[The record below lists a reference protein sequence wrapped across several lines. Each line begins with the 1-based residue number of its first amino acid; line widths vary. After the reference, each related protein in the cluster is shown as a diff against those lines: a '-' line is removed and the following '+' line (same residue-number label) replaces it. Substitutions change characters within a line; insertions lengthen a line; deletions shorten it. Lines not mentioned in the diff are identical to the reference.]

1 MHVDGRA
8 HGRTIEYLDN
18 QPIVCGFCH
27 KRGII
32 VGLQMVWEADHIT

>member
-18 QPIVCGFCH
+18 QPIVYGFCH

-32 VGLQMVWEADHIT
+32 VSLQMGWEADHMT